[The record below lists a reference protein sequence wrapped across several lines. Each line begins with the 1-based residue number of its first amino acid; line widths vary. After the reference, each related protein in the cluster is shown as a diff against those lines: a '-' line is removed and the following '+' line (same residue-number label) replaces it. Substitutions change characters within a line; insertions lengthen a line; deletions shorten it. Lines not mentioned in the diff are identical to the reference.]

1 MKQPIAVLLLISI
14 SFFSKAQNVNDYD
27 GVKKKATKS
36 FATDFLQ
43 ISLIPSSKTADL
55 QAKAADLKVKATDL
69 KAKAD
74 SLALIATVDKAIA
87 ANLKAKADS
96 TAKSAITAN
105 IVTANLKAKAFSI
118 AKSKNKDLP
127 IASLYNNLEKTTWDN
142 KNKYSDEEFNANM
155 NYLQS
160 KTNTSTSTSAAFDAS
175 LTASSAA
182 QTASAAETSA
192 TVAEADA
199 TAAASDANAA
209 TSSSSLISIFTNVLG
224 DVVTLAADVI
234 DSALAKK
241 QREYTANYSNTTSF
255 SLTNA
260 QMNSLQ
266 GGYYELVL
274 NRYGI
279 KKINYN
285 DTNFNTTDA
294 DLESSYHFKI
304 NNILS
309 DSSQVTLS
317 LDNFLIN
324 GSKAKIKK
332 NENLA
337 ISIDLKINF
346 TSNTNGKKVQDSSKN
361 TQNTTEQIVQIPI
374 TEVSKVTV
382 NVNSANKIIPSAYF
396 AFPNDNLG
404 SANYMTVSASITE
417 INLAHVNLSTINSI
431 LKNNSTDV
439 VSIIKALF
447 PSGVSSSS
455 SSSSS
460 SGK

>member
-69 KAKAD
+69 KAIAD

-175 LTASSAA
+175 LTASSAV
-182 QTASAAETSA
+182 QTASAAETNA

-266 GGYYELVL
+266 SGYYELVL
-274 NRYGI
+274 KRYGI

-285 DTNFNTTDA
+285 DTNFNITDA

-317 LDNFLIN
+317 LDSFLIN

-417 INLAHVNLSTINSI
+417 INLAHVNLSTINNI